1 MTNEQRANAIA
12 IARAI
17 RNGRDQVTES
27 FAIGQVMLVTG
38 CPYDKAV
45 KGLQAMRNEKL
56 FEGFIER
63 KTDGVLGRM
72 LEKNPTLGVL
82 IARLD
87 LVPGRCDVL
96 AFRPFAYPAPAIAE
110 KRLNEL
116 KKRLFKKDF

>member
-1 MTNEQRANAIA
+1 MTEDQRKNAVA

-17 RNGRDQVTES
+17 RNGRATVTES

-63 KTDGVLGRM
+63 KTDGSLGRM
-72 LEKNPTLGVL
+72 LKNCPALGLL

-87 LVPGRCDVL
+87 LVPGRCEVL
-96 AFRPFAYPAPAIAE
+96 EFRPFAYPAPAIAE

-116 KKRLFKKDF
+116 KNRLFVDGF

>member
-1 MTNEQRANAIA
+1 MTEDQRKNAVA

-17 RNGRDQVTES
+17 RNGRATVTES

-45 KGLQAMRNEKL
+45 KGLQAMRSEKL

-63 KTDGVLGRM
+63 STDGALGRM
-72 LEKNPTLGVL
+72 LGNCPALGLL

-87 LVPGRCDVL
+87 LVPGRCEVL
-96 AFRPFAYPAPAIAE
+96 EFRPFTYPAPAIAE
-110 KRLNEL
+110 NRLNEL
-116 KKRLFKKDF
+116 KKRLFVDGF

>member
-1 MTNEQRANAIA
+1 MTPEQRANAVA

-63 KTDGVLGRM
+63 STDGALGRM
-72 LEKNPTLGVL
+72 LEKNPTLRVL

-87 LVPGRCDVL
+87 LVPGRCEVL
-96 AFRPFAYPAPAIAE
+96 EFRPFAYPAPAIAE
-110 KRLNEL
+110 NRLNEL
-116 KKRLFKKDF
+116 KKRLFVDGF